1 MRRLA
6 STLLIAALAS
16 CGGPL
21 DRVDGSLVLT
31 LTGLP
36 VEADAIDLE
45 LVVGERRFETTT
57 AVARVIDVFSAV
69 SAGQGALSLTVR
81 DGDVVLTRRTGI
93 PVNIEADATVNVFV
107 DFLAGPQIE
116 VDAPEEVRVYERQR
130 FDVEVVDRSF
140 ETSLSLSVRID
151 GDRIEVPARTSRGWL
166 FDVDTSALDALFP
179 ADVLIEIDA
188 CVEASPPRC
197 THVERT
203 VRVHR
208 EVWRAAL
215 SARSSVAPA
224 IVGDRVVTADDAG
237 LVTVFDYADGTKR
250 FEVQR
255 SGPLLAG
262 LGVVGEL
269 VFVADADGEVVAV
282 HTQTGT
288 VSTWTAEI
296 GDRLPTD
303 AIPFDGGVVLAAG
316 ERLTHVAVDGV
327 TRTLFVADSTIRARP
342 FVDGET
348 LVVADVDGTVTRLD
362 DAGVVLDTVATGP
375 RVLAGP
381 VRANDVTWVGRT
393 QGQLHPVGHAPLDVG
408 EAVVHPLVVMPRG
421 VALAAGHALVFAS
434 LPAELRFVGLGSPIN
449 AAPVR
454 YGAGL
459 LIGTHSGLW
468 VVVREDGR
476 RRTLARARGVALA
489 ASVGPEQDVVTV
501 DSTGEVVRLR
511 AEEDFWP

>member
-6 STLLIAALAS
+6 SALLIAAFAS

-36 VEADAIDLE
+36 VEADLIDLE
-45 LVVGERRFETTT
+45 LVVGERKFETTT
-57 AVARVIDVFSAV
+57 PVARVIDVFSAV
-69 SAGQGALSLTVR
+69 SAGQGTLSLTVR
-81 DGDVVLTRRTGI
+81 DGDVVLTRRVGI
-93 PVNIEADATVNVFV
+93 PVTIEADATVNVPI
-107 DFLAGPQIE
+107 DFLAGPEIE
-116 VDAPEEVRVYERQR
+116 VDAPEQVRVYERQR

-140 ETSLSLSVRID
+140 ETSLYLTVHID
-151 GDRIEVPARTSRGWL
+151 GDPIDIPARTSRGWL
-166 FDVDTSALDALFP
+166 FDVDTTTLDALFP

-188 CVEASPPRC
+188 CVDASPPRC

-208 EVWRAAL
+208 EVWRTEL

-224 IVGDRVVTADDAG
+224 VVGDRVVTADDAG
-237 LVTVFDYADGTKR
+237 LVTVFDYADGAKQ

-255 SGPLLAG
+255 TGPLLAG
-262 LGVVGEL
+262 LGVVGDL
-269 VFVADADGEVVAV
+269 VFVADADGEVVAI

-288 VSTWTAEI
+288 VSTWTANV

-303 AIPFDGGVVLAAG
+303 VVPFDGGVVLAAG
-316 ERLTHVAVDGV
+316 ERLTHVALDGV
-327 TRTLFVADSTIRARP
+327 TRTLLVADSTIRARP

-348 LVVADVDGTVTRLD
+348 LVVADLDGNVTRLD
-362 DAGVVLDTVATGP
+362 AAGVALETVVAGP

-381 VRANDVTWVGRT
+381 VRTNGVTWVGRT
-393 QGQLHPVGHAPLDVG
+393 QGQLHPLGQPQLDVQ
-408 EAVVHPLVVMPRG
+408 EAVVHPIVVMPRG

-459 LIGTHSGLW
+459 LVGTHSGLW
-468 VVVREDGR
+468 VAVGEDGR

-489 ASVGPEQDVVTV
+489 ASVAPEQDVVTV